1 MAVTLISRL
10 GTASAL
16 GADMTLRHLSLIG
29 VIAVGVMS
37 APVVR
42 AQTGAETFTA
52 TATVKTGGGATATA
66 PVRIVVDRMMPQA
79 EAEKYAAAFRKG
91 GAAEFRKALAG
102 VKPTGSV
109 TLGTG
114 KTTPTRITFER
125 RTDKGR
131 LITIVTD
138 APILFLGAGA
148 PGAKPKEGYD
158 FAVIDIEVSDQG
170 RGSGV
175 MSPAAKIGLKDTA
188 FVVSDYSIELVQL
201 KDVTKVVK

>member
-1 MAVTLISRL
+1 MRLRQPFKTGVLVVGMVVTLAA
-10 GTASAL
+10 GQ
-16 GADMTLRHLSLIG
+16 
-29 VIAVGVMS
+29 
-37 APVVR
+37 
-42 AQTGAETFTA
+42 AQTGPETFTA

-66 PVRIVVDRMMPQA
+66 PVRIVIERVMPQA
-79 EAEKYAAAFRKG
+79 EADKYAAAFRKG
-91 GAAEFRKALAG
+91 GAAELRKALTG
-102 VKPTGSV
+102 VKPIGSV
-109 TLGTG
+109 TVGTQPSV
-114 KTTPTRITFER
+114 PTRITFER

>member
-1 MAVTLISRL
+1 MSLRQPFKTSALVVGMVVTLAA
-10 GTASAL
+10 GQ
-16 GADMTLRHLSLIG
+16 
-29 VIAVGVMS
+29 
-37 APVVR
+37 
-42 AQTGAETFTA
+42 AQTGPETFTA

-66 PVRIVVDRMMPQA
+66 PVRIAVERVMPQA
-79 EAEKYAAAFRKG
+79 EADKYAAAFRKG
-91 GAAEFRKALAG
+91 GAAELRKALTG

-109 TLGTG
+109 TVGTQPPV
-114 KTTPTRITFER
+114 PTRITFER

-138 APILFLGAGA
+138 APILFLGAGM

-158 FAVIDIEVSDQG
+158 FAVIDLEVSDQG

-175 MSPAAKIGLKDTA
+175 MSPAVKIGLKDTA
-188 FVVSDYSIELVQL
+188 FVFTDYSIELVQL